1 MVMRTHTG
9 SESAEKADGRVKG
22 ENGGPSPNNREI
34 AGLVVSDDA
43 ETRTSAFM
51 KTMGSPRALAY
62 LAATAQ
68 HEDVR
73 EAAKKEM
80 LVRGLEILSGMTGRT
95 LEPWE
100 KEAVRLMKEGLND
113 YNGWDKV
120 LIDAKLTQI
129 ERGKNFE
136 AYDQAGDVQFVD
148 VSTPEFS
155 EEMLARIL
163 DSTKT

>member
-1 MVMRTHTG
+1 MVFRTCTG
-9 SESAEKADGRVKG
+9 PGTAEKG
-22 ENGGPSPNNREI
+22 EGGIKVESRGPWSQNREI
-34 AGLVVSDDA
+34 AGLVANDSA
-43 ETRTSAFM
+43 ETRIPAFM

-62 LAATAQ
+62 LAVTAQ

-80 LVRGLEILSGMTGRT
+80 LVRGLQILSTMTGRT

-100 KEAVRLMKEGLND
+100 KEVVRAIKEGLND
-113 YNGWDKV
+113 YTGWDKA

-129 ERGKNFE
+129 EKGKYFE
-136 AYDQAGDVQFVD
+136 AYDQAAGVEFVD

-163 DSTKT
+163 DHA